1 MTPDAAKVAQCLAD
15 AAMANGGPAPDV
27 NRLESA
33 LGRIAKQQAATLCR
47 DAGAL
52 LAALE
57 AKPLEVTQTSD
68 PYGFII
74 VGVSVHNF
82 SGDPDFSDDPRRDWL
97 WGYYLVGSD
106 WTAGFATMMD
116 AARAGRAALLG
127 DVDPAELEAMRAA
140 ALGEAT

>member
-1 MTPDAAKVAQCLAD
+1 MTPDPRKVAQVLAN

-27 NRLESA
+27 DRLESA

-68 PYGFII
+68 PYGFI
-74 VGVSVHNF
+74 VGGVSVHNF
-82 SGDPDFSDDPRRDWL
+82 SGDPDFSDDPKDSPPIDSTDRSNPLMSRL
-97 WGYYLVGSD
+97 
-106 WTAGFATMMD
+106 
-116 AARAGRAALLG
+116 RAAST
-127 DVDPAELEAMRAA
+127 PAHNDACEV
-140 ALGEAT
+140 TP